1 MSIEA
6 LWQNGKITVNRIR
19 IGLFFVFFAALLGT
33 KNSMPEAMFY
43 IHLSGTIVMGLYA
56 TICQVWLRYGNP
68 PDWFHKLLIVLD
80 IGIHL
85 INTSIDC
92 SMGPMEAK
100 SALNNTAV
108 LLVVFFYLIY
118 SGFLGNPKFVLFNGF
133 LAGIGVI
140 LSYFVSVHFGGLI
153 PSEDPNLYIQTGY
166 VGTSAEIIKGVFV
179 MVSGV
184 LLSRLISLLL
194 RISDI
199 GIETAKKSEQ
209 LLQQTLNQKQVVQE
223 AVKNLEN
230 SIQSCANYIS
240 HTAERLESQA
250 ASLEQVTAIN
260 TELFS
265 SFESN
270 AKIIDHQNGK
280 ITNLFSDSNDLNQM
294 VANISVINQ
303 ELISIAN
310 ENKKDTTEIAVVSKR
325 TSEYLNS
332 IQTSFDKVEEINQIV
347 AEIGEKTNLLALNAS
362 IEAARAGDVGR
373 GFAVVATEV
382 SKLAD
387 FTAKNAK
394 MISEVVSHSRKYI
407 SDAAEVSIH
416 TGNLTSNQIRKLEMT
431 TEKVDNMHRMFEKQK
446 SIIYETINQLTEIN
460 DLSSQISL
468 STKEQISGQTEVNKG
483 ILALENEVN
492 QISNAS
498 RNLELHVEQIR
509 SQSLELL
516 TLSES

>member
-1 MSIEA
+1 MNIEE

-19 IGLFFVFFAALLGT
+19 IVLFFIFFAALFGT
-33 KNSMPEAMFY
+33 KDSMPKAMFY
-43 IHLSGTIVMGLYA
+43 IHLSGTIVMGIYA
-56 TICQVWLRYGNP
+56 GICQLWLHYGKP
-68 PDWFHKLLIVLD
+68 PEWFHKLLILLD

-85 INTSIDC
+85 INTAIDC

-100 SALNNTAV
+100 SAINNTAV
-108 LLVVFFYLIY
+108 LLVVYFYLIY

-133 LAGIGVI
+133 LAGIGVMI
-140 LSYFVSVHFGGLI
+140 SYFVSIHFGGLI

-166 VGTSAEIIKGVFV
+166 VGTSAEIVKGVFI

-184 LLSRLISLLL
+184 LLSRLIALLI
-194 RISDI
+194 RISEK
-199 GIETAKKSEQ
+199 GMEKAKESEQ
-209 LLQQTLNQKQVVQE
+209 LLTKTLRQKKIIQD
-223 AVKNLEN
+223 AAKNLETSIN
-230 SIQSCANYIS
+230 SFANYIS
-240 HTAERLESQA
+240 HTSERLESQA

-270 AKIIDHQNGK
+270 AVIINDQNVKIND
-280 ITNLFSDSNDLNQM
+280 LFSGSNDLNQI
-294 VANISVINQ
+294 VTTISVINQ

-310 ENKKDTTEIAVVSKR
+310 DNKKDTTEIAAVSKK
-325 TSEYLNS
+325 TSEYLAS
-332 IQTSFDKVEEINQIV
+332 IKSSFDKVDEINQIV

-373 GFAVVATEV
+373 GFAVVASEV

-394 MISEVVSHSRKYI
+394 IISEVVNHSRKFIYN
-407 SDAAEVSIH
+407 AAEVSNQ
-416 TGNLTSNQIRKLEMT
+416 TGNLTSNQISKLEMT
-431 TEKVDNMHRMFEKQK
+431 TEKVSHMHHLFEKQK
-446 SIIYETINQLTEIN
+446 GIIFDTINQLTMIN
-460 DLSSQISL
+460 DLSSQISF

-483 ILALENEVN
+483 IMALENEVN

-498 RNLELHVEQIR
+498 RELEQHVQEIR
-509 SQSLELL
+509 AQSQELL

>member
-1 MSIEA
+1 MSIES

-19 IGLFFVFFAALLGT
+19 IVLFFVFFAALLGT

-43 IHLSGTIVMGLYA
+43 IHLSGTLIMGIYA
-56 TICQVWLRYGNP
+56 SICHIWLRNGNP
-68 PDWFHKLLIVLD
+68 PEWFHKLLIILD

-100 SALNNTAV
+100 SAMSNTAV

-133 LAGIGVI
+133 LAGFGVI
-140 LSYFVSVHFGGLI
+140 LSYFISVHFGGLI

-166 VGTSAEIIKGVFV
+166 VGTSAEIVKGIFV
-179 MVSGV
+179 MVSGI
-184 LLSRLISLLL
+184 LLSRLIALLIL
-194 RISDI
+194 ISDK
-199 GIETAKKSEQ
+199 GIEKAKESEY
-209 LLQQTLNQKQVVQE
+209 LLNQSLKQKKIIQD
-223 AVKNLEN
+223 AAKNLEN

-270 AKIIDHQNGK
+270 AKIIDDQNGK
-280 ITNLFSDSNDLNQM
+280 INDLFSGSNDLNQM
-294 VANISVINQ
+294 VATISMINQ
-303 ELISIAN
+303 ELITIAN
-310 ENKKDTTEIAVVSKR
+310 ENKKDTTEIAGVSKK
-325 TSEYLNS
+325 TSEYLDS
-332 IQTSFDKVEEINQIV
+332 IKTSFDKVDEINQIV

-362 IEAARAGDVGR
+362 IEAARAGEVGR
-373 GFAVVATEV
+373 GFAVVASEV

-394 MISEVVSHSRKYI
+394 MISDVVSHSRKFIYE
-407 SDAAEVSIH
+407 AAEVSIQ
-416 TGNLTSNQIRKLEMT
+416 TGNLTTNQIKKLEMT
-431 TEKVDNMHRMFEKQK
+431 TEKVSHMHRLFEKQK
-446 SIIYETINQLTEIN
+446 SIIFDTINQLTEIN
-460 DLSSQISL
+460 DLSSQISF

-483 ILALENEVN
+483 IMALENEVN

-498 RNLELHVEQIR
+498 RSLEQHVEQIR

-516 TLSES
+516 TLSEL

>member
-1 MSIEA
+1 MSIEE
-6 LWQNGKITVNRIR
+6 LWQNGKITINRIR
-19 IGLFFVFFAALLGT
+19 IALFFVFFFALLGT
-33 KNSMPEAMFY
+33 KDSMPAAMFY
-43 IHLSGTIVMGLYA
+43 IHLSGTIIMGIYA
-56 TICQVWLRYGNP
+56 MVCQLWLKYGKP
-68 PDWFHKLLIVLD
+68 PEWFHKLLILLD

-108 LLVVFFYLIY
+108 LLVVYFYLIY

-133 LAGIGVI
+133 LAGSGVI
-140 LSYFVSVHFGGLI
+140 LSYFVSVHYGGLI

-166 VGTSAEIIKGVFV
+166 VGTSAEIIKGIFI
-179 MVSGV
+179 MVSGI
-184 LLSRLISLLL
+184 LLSRLIALLI
-194 RISDI
+194 RISDK
-199 GIETAKKSEQ
+199 GIEKARESER
-209 LLQQTLNQKQVVQE
+209 LLSQTLKQKKIIQD
-223 AVKNLEN
+223 AAKNLES
-230 SIQSCANYIS
+230 SIHSFADYIS

-250 ASLEQVTAIN
+250 ASIEQVTAIN

-270 AKIIDHQNGK
+270 AKIINDQNEK
-280 ITNLFSDSNDLNQM
+280 ITDLFSGSNDLNQM
-294 VANISVINQ
+294 VATISTINQ

-310 ENKKDTTEIAVVSKR
+310 ENKKDTTEIAAVSKK
-325 TSEYLNS
+325 TSEYLTS
-332 IQTSFDKVEEINQIV
+332 IKSSFDKVDEINQIV

-373 GFAVVATEV
+373 GFAVVASEV

-394 MISEVVSHSRKYI
+394 IISEVVENSRKYI
-407 SDAAEVSIH
+407 FNAAEVSIQ
-416 TGNLTSNQIRKLEMT
+416 TGNLTSNQIRKLEIT
-431 TEKVDNMHRMFEKQK
+431 TEKVSYMHQLFEKQK
-446 SIIYETINQLTEIN
+446 GIIFETINQLTEIN
-460 DLSSQISL
+460 EISSQISF
-468 STKEQISGQTEVNKG
+468 STNEQISGQTEVNKG
-483 ILALENEVN
+483 IIALENEVN

-498 RNLELHVEQIR
+498 RNLEQYVEQIR
-509 SQSLELL
+509 TQSQELL